1 MGIEVSRDEAVREE
15 SQRMKVYEAVAETLS
30 RLGVD
35 TTFGLVGSGNFGVI
49 DHMTRRCG
57 IAYHASR
64 HEAAAVAMAD
74 GYARVSGKLGVCTVH
89 QGPGLTNTLTA
100 LTEAV
105 KARTPMLLL
114 AGDTA
119 TNALYQNLDV
129 DQDAVTGSIRA
140 GTEGIRSGNTAVED
154 IARAVRRATNERRPM
169 VISLPI
175 DIQEQGCAAEDPPAF
190 VEQESAAPR
199 PSEEAVSRTVDL
211 LESSNRPAIIAGRGA
226 VLAAARPQL
235 EALGDRI
242 GALFATSMMAKGFFA
257 GNPFDL
263 GVSGG
268 FASPL
273 AVRLLGEAD
282 VVLSFGASLNTWT
295 TKHGTLFAPTA
306 EIVHCDLELSAIG
319 RVQPVTLGVV
329 GDAAETAEALAE
341 ELARRVVS
349 VEGFRTDAV
358 RRDIEEFRWQDEFRD
373 ESTEGTVDPRVAL
386 MVLEEMLP
394 EERTVA
400 VDCGHF
406 AGFAAMHLSVPDAAG
421 FVFAEA
427 FQAVGLGMGAGM
439 GAAVA
444 RPDRLAVV
452 VVGDGG
458 LPMSLG
464 EIDAAVNLGLP
475 ILVVVINDAAYGAEV
490 HHFRSLGLP
499 TELALLGKIDFAA
512 IAGAMG
518 ARGLEVSGPG
528 DLEPLKEWIEDPDG
542 VMVVDCKVN
551 PSVEGEY
558 LKEAFVAEA

>member
-1 MGIEVSRDEAVREE
+1 
-15 SQRMKVYEAVAETLS
+15 MKVYEAVAETLS
-30 RLGVD
+30 RLGVE
-35 TTFGLVGSGNFGVI
+35 TAFGLVGSGNFGLI
-49 DHMTRRCG
+49 DHMTRNCG

-89 QGPGLTNTLTA
+89 QGPGVTNTLTA

-114 AGDTA
+114 AGDIA
-119 TNALYQNLDV
+119 TTALYQNLDV
-129 DQDAVTGSIRA
+129 DQDAVAGSVGA
-140 GTEGIRSGNTAVED
+140 GTEGIRSANTAVED
-154 IARAVRRATNERRPM
+154 ITRAARRAKIERRPIA
-169 VISLPI
+169 VSLPI
-175 DIQEQGCAAEDPPAF
+175 DIQEQDCEAKEPPTF
-190 VEQESAAPR
+190 VEQEIAAPR
-199 PSEEAVSRTVDL
+199 PSEEAVSRVADL
-211 LESSNRPAIIAGRGA
+211 LDSSSRPAIIAGRGA
-226 VLAAARPQL
+226 VLAGARPQL

-257 GNPFDL
+257 GSRFDL

-273 AVRLLGEAD
+273 AARYLGESD

-295 TKHGTLFAPTA
+295 TKHGTLFSPSAR
-306 EIVHCDLELSAIG
+306 IVHCDLEPSAIG
-319 RVQPVTLGVV
+319 RILPVTLGVV
-329 GDAAETAEALAE
+329 GDAAEITEALLE
-341 ELARRVVS
+341 ELSRRNAIS
-349 VEGFRTDAV
+349 EGFRTDSV
-358 RRDIEEFRWQDEFRD
+358 RRDIQGFRWEDEFED
-373 ESTEGTVDPRVAL
+373 EGTEDTVDPRAAL
-386 MVLEEMLP
+386 MALEEMLP
-394 EERTVA
+394 KERTVA

-427 FQAVGLGMGAGM
+427 FQAVGLGMGTGM

-458 LPMSLG
+458 LLMSVG
-464 EIDAAVNLGLP
+464 EIDAAVKMGGP
-475 ILVVVINDAAYGAEV
+475 MLVVVMNDAAYGAEV

-499 TELALLGKIDFAA
+499 TDLALLGGIDFAA

-518 ARGLEVSGPG
+518 ASGLEVRGDG
-528 DLEPLKEWIEDPDG
+528 DLKRLEDWLEEPDG

-551 PSVEGEY
+551 PRVEGEY
-558 LKEAFVAEA
+558 LREAFVAEA

>member
-1 MGIEVSRDEAVREE
+1 
-15 SQRMKVYEAVAETLS
+15 
-30 RLGVD
+30 
-35 TTFGLVGSGNFGVI
+35 
-49 DHMTRRCG
+49 
-57 IAYHASR
+57 
-64 HEAAAVAMAD
+64 
-74 GYARVSGKLGVCTVH
+74 
-89 QGPGLTNTLTA
+89 
-100 LTEAV
+100 
-105 KARTPMLLL
+105 
-114 AGDTA
+114 
-119 TNALYQNLDV
+119 
-129 DQDAVTGSIRA
+129 
-140 GTEGIRSGNTAVED
+140 
-154 IARAVRRATNERRPM
+154 
-169 VISLPI
+169 
-175 DIQEQGCAAEDPPAF
+175 
-190 VEQESAAPR
+190 
-199 PSEEAVSRTVDL
+199 
-211 LESSNRPAIIAGRGA
+211 
-226 VLAAARPQL
+226 
-235 EALGDRI
+235 
-242 GALFATSMMAKGFFA
+242 MMAKGFFA

-458 LPMSLG
+458 LLMSLG

>member
-1 MGIEVSRDEAVREE
+1 VR
-15 SQRMKVYEAVAETLS
+15 VYEAVAESLH

-35 TTFGLVGSGNFGVI
+35 TAFGLVGSGNFRLI
-49 DHMTRRCG
+49 DHMTRQCG
-57 IAYHASR
+57 VAYHAAR

-89 QGPGLTNTLTA
+89 QGPGVTNTLTA

-105 KARTPMLLL
+105 KARTPLLLL

-119 TNALYQNLDV
+119 TTALNQNLDV
-129 DQDAVTGSIRA
+129 DQDSVVASVGA
-140 GTEGIRSGNTAVED
+140 GVERLRNANTATED
-154 IARAVRRATNERRPM
+154 VSRAVRRARVEQRPI
-169 VISLPI
+169 VVSLPI
-175 DIQEQGCAAEDPPAF
+175 DVQEQDCQTTDQPAF
-190 VEQESAAPR
+190 VEHEDAAPR
-199 PSEEAVSRTVDL
+199 PSEEAVLRVVDK
-211 LESSNRPAIIAGRGA
+211 LESSSRPAIIAGRGA

-242 GALFATSMMAKGFFA
+242 GVLFATSMMAKGFFS

-273 AVRLLGEAD
+273 AARLLGEAD

-306 EIVHCDLELSAIG
+306 EIVHCDLEPSAIG
-319 RVQPVTLGVV
+319 RVQPVALGVV
-329 GDAAETAEALAE
+329 GDAAETAAALAE
-341 ELARRVVS
+341 ELARRDVS
-349 VEGFRTDAV
+349 LEGFRTDAV
-358 RRDIEEFRWQDEFRD
+358 RREIKGFRWEDEFRG
-373 ESTEGTVDPRVAL
+373 ESTEGTLDPRAAL
-386 MVLEEMLP
+386 MVLEEILP
-394 EERTVA
+394 GERTVA

-427 FQAVGLGMGAGM
+427 FQAVGLGMGTGM

-458 LPMSLG
+458 LLMSLG
-464 EIDAAVNLGLP
+464 ELDAAINLGVPL
-475 ILVVVINDAAYGAEV
+475 LVVVINDAAYGAEV

-499 TELALLGKIDFAA
+499 TELALLGRIDFAA

-518 ARGLEVSGPG
+518 ARGLDVRSTG
-528 DLEPLKEWIEDPDG
+528 DLERLEEWLEGPEG

-551 PSVEGEY
+551 PRVEGEY
-558 LKEAFVAEA
+558 LKEAFVAEE

>member
-1 MGIEVSRDEAVREE
+1 MN
-15 SQRMKVYEAVAETLS
+15 VYEAVAETLS

-35 TTFGLVGSGNFGVI
+35 TTFGLVGSGNFGLI
-49 DHMTRRCG
+49 HHMTRNCG
-57 IAYHASR
+57 IAYHAAR

-89 QGPGLTNTLTA
+89 QGPGVTNTLTA

-105 KARTPMLLL
+105 KARTPLLLL

-119 TNALYQNLDV
+119 TTALYQNLDV
-129 DQDAVTGSIRA
+129 DQDAVAGSVGA
-140 GTEGIRSGNTAVED
+140 GTEGIRGANTAVAD
-154 IARAVRRATNERRPM
+154 IARAARRAKNERRPM

-175 DIQEQGCAAEDPPAF
+175 DIQEQECAAQDPPAL
-190 VEQESAAPR
+190 VEQESAPPR
-199 PSEEAVSRTVDL
+199 PSVETISRAVDL
-211 LESSNRPAIIAGRGA
+211 LESSDRPAIIAGRGA

-268 FASPL
+268 FASLL
-273 AVRLLGEAD
+273 AARLLGEAD

-306 EIVHCDLELSAIG
+306 DIVHCDLEPSAIG

-329 GDAAETAEALAE
+329 GDAAVTAGALAA
-341 ELARRVVS
+341 ELAHRNVN
-349 VEGFRTDAV
+349 VEGFRNDAV
-358 RRDIEEFRWQDEFRD
+358 RRDIEGFRWEDEFR
-373 ESTEGTVDPRVAL
+373 EETTEGTLDPRVAL
-386 MVLEEMLP
+386 MVLEGMLP

-427 FQAVGLGMGAGM
+427 FQAVGLGMGTGM
-439 GAAVA
+439 GAALA
-444 RPDRLAVV
+444 RPDRLATI

-458 LPMSLG
+458 LLMSLG

-499 TELALLGKIDFAA
+499 TELALLGTIDFAA

-518 ARGLEVSGPG
+518 ARGLEVRAPG
-528 DLEPLKEWIEDPDG
+528 DLERLKEWIEDPDG
-542 VMVVDCKVN
+542 VMVVDCKVD
-551 PSVEGEY
+551 PGVEGDY
-558 LKEAFVAEA
+558 LKDAFVAEA

>member
-1 MGIEVSRDEAVREE
+1 
-15 SQRMKVYEAVAETLS
+15 MKVCEAVAETLS

-35 TTFGLVGSGNFGVI
+35 TTFGLVGSGNFGLI
-49 DHMTRRCG
+49 DHMTRQCG
-57 IAYHASR
+57 IGYYASR

-89 QGPGLTNTLTA
+89 QGPGVTNTLTA

-105 KARTPMLLL
+105 KARTPLLLL

-119 TNALYQNLDV
+119 TTALYQNLDV
-129 DQDAVTGSIRA
+129 DQDAVVASVGA
-140 GTEGIRSGNTAVED
+140 GIEGIRSANTAVED
-154 IARAVRRATNERRPM
+154 VARGARRAKIERRPI

-175 DIQEQGCAAEDPPAF
+175 DIQEQDCEAEEPPAL
-190 VEQESAAPR
+190 VEQQSAAPR
-199 PSEEAVSRTVDL
+199 PSEDAVSRTVDL
-211 LESSNRPAIIAGRGA
+211 LESSSRPAIIAGRGA

-257 GNPFDL
+257 GSRFDL

-273 AVRLLGEAD
+273 AARYLGEAD
-282 VVLSFGASLNTWT
+282 VVLSFGASLNAWT
-295 TKHGTLFAPTA
+295 TKHGTLFSPSTR
-306 EIVHCDLELSAIG
+306 IVHCDLEPSAIG
-319 RVQPVTLGVV
+319 RIRPVTLGVV
-329 GDAAETAEALAE
+329 GDAAKTAEALLE
-341 ELARRVVS
+341 ELTRRNVS
-349 VEGFRTDAV
+349 LEGFRTDAV
-358 RRDIEEFRWQDEFRD
+358 RQDVGDFRWEDEFEN
-373 ESTEGTVDPRVAL
+373 ESTEETADPRA
-386 MVLEEMLP
+386 VLRTLDGMLP
-394 EERTVA
+394 AERTVA

-444 RPDRLAVV
+444 RPDRLAMV

-458 LPMSLG
+458 LLMSLG
-464 EIDAAVNLGLP
+464 EVDAAVNLGVP
-475 ILVVVINDAAYGAEV
+475 VLVVVMNDAAYGAEV

-499 TELALLGKIDFAA
+499 TDLALLGGIDFAA

-518 ARGLEVSGPG
+518 ARGLEVRGNG
-528 DLEPLKEWIEDPDG
+528 DLERLEEWIEDPDG

-551 PSVEGEY
+551 PRVEGEY

>member
-1 MGIEVSRDEAVREE
+1 
-15 SQRMKVYEAVAETLS
+15 MKVYEAVAETLS
-30 RLGVD
+30 RLGVE
-35 TTFGLVGSGNFGVI
+35 TAFGLVGSGNFGLI
-49 DHMTRRCG
+49 DHMTRNCG

-89 QGPGLTNTLTA
+89 QGPGVTNTLTA

-119 TNALYQNLDV
+119 TTALYQNLDV
-129 DQDAVTGSIRA
+129 DQDAVAGSVGA
-140 GTEGIRSGNTAVED
+140 GTEGIRSANTAVED
-154 IARAVRRATNERRPM
+154 ITRAARRAKIERRPIA
-169 VISLPI
+169 VSLPI
-175 DIQEQGCAAEDPPAF
+175 DIQEQDCEAKEPPTF
-190 VEQESAAPR
+190 VEQEIAAPR
-199 PSEEAVSRTVDL
+199 PSEEAVSRVADL
-211 LESSNRPAIIAGRGA
+211 LDSSSRPAIIAGRGA
-226 VLAAARPQL
+226 VLAGARPQL

-257 GNPFDL
+257 GSRFDL

-273 AVRLLGEAD
+273 AARYLGESD

-295 TKHGTLFAPTA
+295 TKHGTLFSPSAR
-306 EIVHCDLELSAIG
+306 IVHCDLEPSAIG
-319 RVQPVTLGVV
+319 RILPVTLGVV
-329 GDAAETAEALAE
+329 GDAAEITEALLE
-341 ELARRVVS
+341 ELSRRNAIS
-349 VEGFRTDAV
+349 EGFRTDSV
-358 RRDIEEFRWQDEFRD
+358 RRDIQGFRWEDEFED
-373 ESTEGTVDPRVAL
+373 EGTEDTVDPRAAL
-386 MVLEEMLP
+386 MALEEMLP
-394 EERTVA
+394 KERTVA

-427 FQAVGLGMGAGM
+427 FQAVGLGMGTGM

-458 LPMSLG
+458 LLMSVG
-464 EIDAAVNLGLP
+464 EIDAAVKMGAP
-475 ILVVVINDAAYGAEV
+475 MLVVVMNDAAYGAEV

-499 TELALLGKIDFAA
+499 TDLALLGGIDFAA

-518 ARGLEVSGPG
+518 ASGLEVRGDG
-528 DLEPLKEWIEDPDG
+528 DLKRLEDWLEEPDG

-551 PSVEGEY
+551 PRVEGEY
-558 LKEAFVAEA
+558 LREAFVAEA